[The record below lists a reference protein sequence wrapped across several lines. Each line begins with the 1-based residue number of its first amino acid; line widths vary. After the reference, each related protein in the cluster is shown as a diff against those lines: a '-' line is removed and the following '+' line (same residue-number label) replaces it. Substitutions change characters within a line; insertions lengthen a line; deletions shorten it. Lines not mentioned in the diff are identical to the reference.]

1 MVLDLLSNI
10 TAIVAL
16 IGILV
21 GTLISPRVTHQIGS
35 EQSRKDFVFKK
46 KVEYFEKNLI
56 TIEKNIRL
64 YKEIIGK
71 AGIVKG
77 EKELEKLV
85 DSLKHNRESFL
96 IMSSPLYFD
105 TKKISEK
112 IIRFTRVEKEIFSRV
127 SLLNKSKDKKT
138 AVGQLNNLLEILKKR
153 GSDILFEMKKELA
166 R

>member
-21 GTLISPRVTHQIGS
+21 GTLIGPRVTHQIGS
-35 EQSRKDFVFKK
+35 EQSRKDFIFKK
-46 KVEYFEKNLI
+46 KVEYFEKNLV

-64 YKEIIGK
+64 YKEVIGK
-71 AGIVKG
+71 AGPVKE
-77 EKELEKLV
+77 EKELDKLT
-85 DSLKHNRESFL
+85 DALKHNRESFL

-105 TKKISEK
+105 TRKISEK
-112 IIRFTRVEKEIFSRV
+112 IIRFTRVEKEIFNRV

-138 AVGQLNNLLEILKKR
+138 AVEELTNLLEILKKR
-153 GSDILFEMKKELA
+153 GSDILFEMKRELA